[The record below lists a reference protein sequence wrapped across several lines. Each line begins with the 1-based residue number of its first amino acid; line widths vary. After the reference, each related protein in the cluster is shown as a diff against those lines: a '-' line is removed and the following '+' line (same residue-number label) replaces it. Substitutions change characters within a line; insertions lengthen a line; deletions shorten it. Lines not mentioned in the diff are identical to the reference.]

1 MLKIA
6 VGNLDLNLLVALDA
20 LLRER
25 SVSAAARQLGL
36 STSAMSRTLSRLRT
50 ALGDPVLV
58 PAGRTM
64 VATAHA
70 EAIADEV
77 RALTEAVRSVLSPP
91 PSVDIREVR
100 RDFTI
105 RANDAFVLLY
115 AARLSAL
122 VTDAAPGMR
131 LRFASRPNKEIQPLR
146 DAAIDLDIGVV
157 PGDGAEL
164 RGQKLFDDTFIGVAR
179 FGHPLFDEEPITAE
193 RYAACAHVVA
203 SRRGAFTG
211 PVDDALAALGLTRK
225 ISLVVPNYPAVAAVA
240 AASDL
245 VGLVP
250 RSYHPADVPGLTRM
264 FELPVAT
271 PAFVIAQTWHPRM
284 DADPVHRWLRGL
296 IFEAFRSEPKR

>member
-1 MLKIA
+1 MVK
-6 VGNLDLNLLVALDA
+6 VGVRNLDLNLLVALDA

-36 STSAMSRTLSRLRT
+36 STSAMSRTLSRLRA

-58 PAGRTM
+58 PAGRAM

-77 RALTEAVRSVLSPP
+77 RSLTAAVRAVLSPP
-91 PSVDIREVR
+91 PAVDIREVR

-115 AARLSAL
+115 AARLSAMI
-122 VTDAAPGMR
+122 TDAAPGMR
-131 LRFASRPNKEIQPLR
+131 LRFAPRPNKEIQPLR

-157 PGDGAEL
+157 PDDGAEL
-164 RGQKLFDDTFIGVAR
+164 RGQRLFDDSFIGVAR
-179 FGHPLFDEEPITAE
+179 CGHPLFDGGPITAE

-225 ISLVVPNYPAVAAVA
+225 VALVVPNYPSVAAVA

-250 RSYHPADVPGLTRM
+250 RSYHPADVAGQTRM

-271 PAFVIAQTWHPRM
+271 PGFVIAQTWHPRL

-296 IFEAFRSEPKR
+296 IFETFRSEPRR

>member
-1 MLKIA
+1 MLECP
-6 VGNLDLNLLVALDA
+6 VPDLDLNLLMALDA

-25 SVSAAARQLGL
+25 SVSGAARQLGL

-58 PAGRTM
+58 PAGRAM
-64 VATAHA
+64 VATPRA
-70 EAIADEV
+70 EASADDV
-77 RALTEAVRSVLSPP
+77 RALTAAVQSVLSPAP
-91 PSVDIREVR
+91 AVDIRTVR

-105 RANDAFVLLY
+105 RANEAFVLLY

-131 LRFASRPNKEIQPLR
+131 LRFAPKPNKAIQPLR
-146 DAAIDLDIGVV
+146 DATIDLDIGVV
-157 PGDGAEL
+157 AGDGAEL
-164 RGQKLFDDTFIGVAR
+164 RGQKLFDDAFIGVAR
-179 FGHPLFDEEPITAE
+179 VGHPLLDGQPITAE
-193 RYAACAHVVA
+193 RYAACNHVVA
-203 SRRGAFTG
+203 SRRGAFFG
-211 PVDDALAALGLTRK
+211 PVDEALAALGLTRNVA
-225 ISLVVPNYPAVAAVA
+225 LVVPTYPAVVAVA

-250 RSYHPADVPGLTRM
+250 RSYQPVDVASQTRV

-271 PAFVIAQTWHPRM
+271 PGFVIAQTWHPRM

-296 IFEAFRSEPKR
+296 SFDTFRS